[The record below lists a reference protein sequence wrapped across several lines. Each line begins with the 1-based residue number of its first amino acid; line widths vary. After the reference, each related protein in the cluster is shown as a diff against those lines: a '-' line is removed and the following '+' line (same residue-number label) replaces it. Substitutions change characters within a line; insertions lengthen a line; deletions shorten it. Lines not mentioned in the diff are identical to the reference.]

1 MPFKTGLSHALR
13 PVQLHL
19 MCKCMMCDLSWQCAA
34 CQQHK
39 HFTSTLLG
47 YSSLLCAQP
56 PWQPLQL
63 ELFFIAV
70 VVAQCRFMYCVSS
83 RGSRQLKTP

>member
-39 HFTSTLLG
+39 HFTSTLFG
-47 YSSLLCAQP
+47 YSSLLCA
-56 PWQPLQL
+56 PWQSLQL
-63 ELFFIAV
+63 ELFLYSVAV
-70 VVAQCRFMYCVSS
+70 VVAQSRFM
-83 RGSRQLKTP
+83 

>member
-19 MCKCMMCDLSWQCAA
+19 MCKCMMYDLSWQCAA

-63 ELFFIAV
+63 ELFLQSIAL
-70 VVAQCRFMYCVSS
+70 VVAQS
-83 RGSRQLKTP
+83 RLV